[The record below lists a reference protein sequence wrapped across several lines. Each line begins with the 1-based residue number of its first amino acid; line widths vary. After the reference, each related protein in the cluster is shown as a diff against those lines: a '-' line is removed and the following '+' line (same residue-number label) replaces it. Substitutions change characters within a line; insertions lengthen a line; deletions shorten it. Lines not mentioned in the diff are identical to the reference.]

1 MAGKI
6 DGIFVELKA
15 NVDAKGVVT
24 GEQKIVD
31 SAKSIKKEFASTDVS
46 VNRSSKKMAKS
57 TRAVGKSMGGMGRS
71 AGAAGIQIQQFTGQ
85 VSGGV
90 NPLIAFSQQAADLGI
105 VMGLP
110 LLGSIV
116 GIGAAIGV
124 ILLPELFKSTDA
136 LKNLEAISDSLKTSL
151 DQSSNGVLGLSD
163 NLKKLADR
171 SRPLAKLQISASIV
185 DAEEQI
191 KVASGGIID
200 AVDDMFSS
208 FQGAMSISEAGDLI
222 RKFGGDVNELSKNI
236 EGTKSLSFAGLAS
249 KLDQV
254 SRRFGISKES
264 AAGFILAIDELNQTK
279 SPAAVKNLENQ
290 LTKLNQETNGSSK
303 RLNELSKATIP
314 LFEAMNSGVDSV
326 NLLRMA
332 FTDLNSELSKPEEA
346 KALTEAQVVA
356 GALAQQVQ
364 LANAELDGGA
374 NAARRLAV
382 ALELGL
388 TNANQLPEN
397 IRKSLT
403 ALEEVE
409 AKAKAMAVAERD
421 EAQKT
426 AQLKAQLKTEALK
439 AEAERGSNLERLRAE
454 TMSEQELLIAKNA
467 KELELLEASFIA
479 KELLEGEYG
488 EIRKARKK
496 ELEEAL
502 VGITKKA
509 AKSEED
515 IEDAKNKARLS
526 ATSDAFNSLS
536 SLMNTG
542 SKKMFKIGK
551 AAALSGAVVDGI
563 AAVQGA
569 IKAGNKVGGP
579 ALGAAFGAAA
589 AIQTAVQIKQIKA
602 QQFGGGGGSAT
613 SFSGG
618 LPAVNTQQAAP
629 QQNQNISISGIDRNS
644 LISGGQLVDTL
655 NQALGDG
662 FTINFSGG

>member
-1 MAGKI
+1 MAGRI

-31 SAKSIKKEFASTDVS
+31 SARSIKKEFASTDAS
-46 VNRSSKKMAKS
+46 INRSSQKMSKS
-57 TRAVGKSMGGMGRS
+57 TKAVGKSMGGMGRS
-71 AGAAGIQIQQFTGQ
+71 AGQASIQLQQFTGQ

-105 VMGLP
+105 VMGAP

-124 ILLPELFKSTDA
+124 VLLPELFKSTDA
-136 LKNLEAISDSLKTSL
+136 LKNLEAIADSLKRSL
-151 DQSSNGVLGLSD
+151 DQSSSGVLGLSE
-163 NLKKLADR
+163 NLQKLAER

-185 DAEEQI
+185 EAEKQI
-191 KVASGGIID
+191 TVASDGIVD

-208 FQGAMSISEAGDLI
+208 FQGAMSISEAGDAI
-222 RKFGGDVNELSKNI
+222 RRFGGDVNELSKNI
-236 EGTKSLSFAGLAS
+236 EGTNRLSMAALSS

-264 AAGFILAIDELNQTK
+264 AAGFILAIDELNRTK

-290 LTKLNQETNGSSK
+290 LTKLNEETNGSSK

-332 FTDLNSELSKPEEA
+332 FTDLNAELRKPAEA
-346 KALTEAQVVA
+346 KALTEAEVVA

-364 LANAELDGGA
+364 LANAELGGGA
-374 NAARRLAV
+374 NAARRLAL

-388 TNANQLPEN
+388 TNANQLPES
-397 IRKSLT
+397 IKGSLS

-409 AKAKAMAVAERD
+409 AKTKAMAVAERN

-426 AQLKAQLKTEALK
+426 AQLKAQLKSEALK
-439 AEAERGSNLERLRAE
+439 VEAERGSNLERLRAE
-454 TMSEQELLIAKNA
+454 ILSEQDLLIAKNA
-467 KELELLEASFIA
+467 SEIQLLESSLIA
-479 KELLEGEYG
+479 GEVLRDEYDEIKKAKAIKLAGELTGIAE
-488 EIRKARKK
+488 RAAKA
-496 ELEEAL
+496 EQAIEEA
-502 VGITKKA
+502 KA
-509 AKSEED
+509 NAKISSVSQTFGNL
-515 IEDAKNKARLS
+515 A
-526 ATSDAFNSLS
+526 
-536 SLMNTG
+536 SLMNSG
-542 SKKMFKIGK
+542 SKKMFEIGK
-551 AAALSGAVVDGI
+551 KAAI
-563 AAVQGA
+563 AGA
-569 IKAGNKVGGP
+569 IVDN
-579 ALGAAFGAAA
+579 GAAIVKTMASVPYPFNIPLAASQAVAGAM
-589 AIQTAVQIKQIKA
+589 QIKQIQS
-602 QQFGGGGGSAT
+602 QQFNGGGSAT

-629 QQNQNISISGIDRNS
+629 QQNQNISISGIDKNS

-662 FTINFSGG
+662 FTINFSGR